1 MKILVTILISI
12 ILMVLMLSIA
22 HVTGYSFLTDKQA
35 SILPAIAIST
45 GVLIASLA
53 YLRDKDKHDSDAQFK
68 HDELQLQIAKDGFDE
83 VYDLISKLDNSR
95 VVWIRAARVLLNT
108 IELGELIT
116 TPQLKK
122 AFEAHREYVRINLY
136 QALHIEPE
144 DPSSS
149 DDESLPPQ
157 FFYGIDNWR
166 DRNITL
172 DDSALASRS
181 KVKAHRITIDRV
193 TPEPKNTELDTR
205 TVVAIFDFICISD
218 DSYKD
223 PLSKIRIWEGDLLG
237 AFGIKQGPARYLE
250 HRSRYMVSDGK
261 IHDLKKAKG
270 MG

>member
-1 MKILVTILISI
+1 MKILVIILTSI
-12 ILMVLMLSIA
+12 ILAVLILSIA
-22 HVTGYSFLTDKQA
+22 HVAGCPFLTDKQA

-53 YLRDKDKHDSDAQFK
+53 YIRDKDKHDSDAQFRY
-68 HDELQLQIAKDGFDE
+68 DELQLQIAKDGFDE
-83 VYDLISKLDNSR
+83 VYELISKLENSR

-108 IELGELIT
+108 IELGQLIT

-144 DPSSS
+144 DPSES

-157 FFYGIDNWR
+157 FFYGVENWR
-166 DRNITL
+166 DRKLIL

-181 KVKAHRITIDRV
+181 KVKAHRVTIDRV

-205 TVVAIFDFICISD
+205 TVVAIYDFICTDD

-223 PLSKIRIWEGDLLG
+223 PLSRITVWEGDLLG

-250 HRSRYMVSDGK
+250 HRSRYMVSNGK
-261 IHDLKKAKG
+261 LHERKKI
-270 MG
+270 